1 MGRLAPT
8 TGEAFVRHFFVAV
21 FAAFAV
27 ALCGAV
33 KAQSPAAAPAAQAAV
48 REITRIAGEVY
59 RFRNN
64 GHFSVFP
71 VTPAGIIA
79 TDPIN
84 AEPATSLKDEAKN
97 RYTDNAIR
105 VG

>member
-1 MGRLAPT
+1 
-8 TGEAFVRHFFVAV
+8 VRHFIVAL

-27 ALCGAV
+27 TLCGAV
-33 KAQSPAAAPAAQAAV
+33 QAQTPAAAPAAQAAV

-64 GHFSVFP
+64 GHFSVFA

-84 AEPATSLKDEAKN
+84 SEAAT
-97 RYTDNAIR
+97 
-105 VG
+105 